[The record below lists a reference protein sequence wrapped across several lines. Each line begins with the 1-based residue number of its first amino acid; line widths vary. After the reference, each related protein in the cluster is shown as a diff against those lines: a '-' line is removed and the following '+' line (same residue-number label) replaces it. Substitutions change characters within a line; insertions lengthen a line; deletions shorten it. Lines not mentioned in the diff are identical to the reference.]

1 MRSANGLKVE
11 NQTALDNPHLPILF
25 TAVHYIYIT
34 SAAIAMS
41 IYSAKFLKQALAIS
55 ATVLNQKQQ
64 IGSCAFYAK

>member
-11 NQTALDNPHLPILF
+11 NQTALDNAHLTILF

-34 SAAIAMS
+34 SAAIAM
-41 IYSAKFLKQALAIS
+41 
-55 ATVLNQKQQ
+55 LNQKQQ